1 MDALYA
7 LYNRLRF
14 SEGEFQDVVGP
25 MFKPETTGL
34 LIQLYQWLQ
43 VSPTDID
50 DGKYLMLKRLSE
62 VSCPCFAQGGLLR
75 LTVPQDGLQSWSTP
89 RRAAVEHT

>member
-7 LYNRLRF
+7 LYNRLSF

-62 VSCPCFAQGGLLR
+62 VSLSSSAWRSVLA

-89 RRAAVEHT
+89 RGAALEHT

>member
-43 VSPTDID
+43 VNPTDID

-62 VSCPCFAQGGLLR
+62 VSLLSFRRGGVLI
-75 LTVPQDGLQSWSTP
+75 LTIPQDGLQSWSTP
-89 RRAAVEHT
+89 RGAALEHT